1 MGLIEMTSN
10 PRSRGRIAVTLM
22 SGPQDGKTLEWDRP
36 EDDADM
42 VLTIGR
48 REGCDISLDYDTQV
62 SRIHAR
68 LVYSPGNQ
76 RFYLEDAGSRNGTF
90 VGSARLTERAAL
102 EPGTLF
108 RVGRTWMRIDPSR
121 PMPEDTE
128 RGDPQD

>member
-1 MGLIEMTSN
+1 MELIEMTLN
-10 PRSRGRIAVTLM
+10 PRSRGRITVTLM

-36 EDDADM
+36 EDDSEM

-68 LVYSPGNQ
+68 LVYSPLNQ

-90 VGSARLTERAAL
+90 VGSARLTERATL

-108 RVGRTWMRIDPSR
+108 RVGRTWMRVDPARS
-121 PMPEDTE
+121 MPEDTD
-128 RGDPQD
+128 RGDTQN